1 VYTTIEKQG
10 FLSLRRIL
18 ARYMAGQAGK
28 LVMSPENP
36 RDVARKRMD
45 AGGDRTPPPA
55 DVDIQPTEL
64 AGRPALRFTPHAKR
78 PGRLLFLHGGGY
90 CLGSPQSHKVFTARL
105 ARVLKLEAVS
115 VDYRMAPEHVF
126 PAGVDDGAAAL
137 HAIQTES
144 DGPVIISGDSAGGG
158 LSLATLLRHRDQ
170 GRPMPDGAYL
180 ISPWTDLTASG
191 ESTKT
196 RAAAD
201 PMLKP
206 DWLSQGAALYL
217 DGADPKQPEAS
228 PLFADL
234 SGLPPMLIQVGD
246 QEILRDDS
254 IRFADRLSAAG
265 VPVQC
270 EVWQAL
276 WHDFQM
282 FAPIL
287 PEADQALERVAAWAE
302 PVLSASKA

>member
-1 VYTTIEKQG
+1 
-10 FLSLRRIL
+10 
-18 ARYMAGQAGK
+18 
-28 LVMSPENP
+28 
-36 RDVARKRMD
+36 
-45 AGGDRTPPPA
+45 
-55 DVDIQPTEL
+55 
-64 AGRPALRFTPHAKR
+64 
-78 PGRLLFLHGGGY
+78 
-90 CLGSPQSHKVFTARL
+90 
-105 ARVLKLEAVS
+105 
-115 VDYRMAPEHVF
+115 
-126 PAGVDDGAAAL
+126 
-137 HAIQTES
+137 
-144 DGPVIISGDSAGGG
+144 
-158 LSLATLLRHRDQ
+158 
-170 GRPMPDGAYL
+170 
-180 ISPWTDLTASG
+180 
-191 ESTKT
+191 
-196 RAAAD
+196 
-201 PMLKP
+201 MLKP